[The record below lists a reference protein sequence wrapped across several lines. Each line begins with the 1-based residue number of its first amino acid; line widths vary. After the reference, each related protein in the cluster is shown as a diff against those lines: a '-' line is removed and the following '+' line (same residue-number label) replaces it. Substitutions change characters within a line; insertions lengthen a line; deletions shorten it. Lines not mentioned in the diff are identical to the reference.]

1 MVMNTQNDEKKQTEE
16 ELIDIVGML
25 EDYLRTLRRMWI
37 WVLILA
43 LLGGAV
49 SYGRSYVAWA
59 PRYTASAT
67 FTITAGQDGSSSTSG
82 SYSFYDN
89 STTEQMVNTFPY
101 ILTSGVL

>member
-49 SYGRSYVAWA
+49 SYARSYVAWA

-67 FTITAGQDGSSSTSG
+67 FTITAGQDGHLLHRVRIVFTITRLL
-82 SYSFYDN
+82 N
-89 STTEQMVNTFPY
+89 RW
-101 ILTSGVL
+101 